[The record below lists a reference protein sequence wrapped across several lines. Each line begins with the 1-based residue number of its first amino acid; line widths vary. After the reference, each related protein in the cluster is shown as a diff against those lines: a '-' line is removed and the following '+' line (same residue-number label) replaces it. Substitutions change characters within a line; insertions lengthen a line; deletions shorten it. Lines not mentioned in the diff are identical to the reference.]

1 MNVHLQTNAPT
12 VNTVIDG
19 HSLAHQHL
27 THSARVRLAYRLS
40 IGAATLVRPTQS
52 QCARLLGVGESAIS
66 MAAHRCRQPGAR
78 PVMTN
83 AQVEKLIEKIGA
95 DRVLSALDKLTA
107 PKVSA

>member
-1 MNVHLQTNAPT
+1 M
-12 VNTVIDG
+12 
-19 HSLAHQHL
+19 
-27 THSARVRLAYRLS
+27 
-40 IGAATLVRPTQS
+40 
-52 QCARLLGVGESAIS
+52 LGVGESAIS